1 MNGMPMKLRNFDIES
16 HVEGHSFRRLI
27 YKNPLSKFLTAH
39 LSIGD
44 ILSEAFSGVW
54 MASVST
60 GLMFSFS
67 DPNSSDA
74 LVFTVIIA
82 LSVNATWGLIDG
94 WTSIFGSKVN
104 EADDDRILRRLW
116 SDPSDAKAKEWI
128 DDDIATGT
136 GRNLDQP
143 RRQKVM
149 GTYLEAEPQIPED
162 KEYRADRNDLL
173 TILSL
178 VIVEVLMAVLIVFP
192 YILFPGEVY
201 ALMLSRAIAII
212 ISGAVAYWF
221 ARRLNRRHPIIW
233 VLIFALLMFVVMTL
247 SWTFGW

>member
-1 MNGMPMKLRNFDIES
+1 MKMRNFDIES
-16 HVEGHSFRRLI
+16 RAEGHSLRRFI

-44 ILSEAFSGVW
+44 ILSEAFYGVW

-60 GLMFSFS
+60 GLIFGFS
-67 DPNSSDA
+67 DPNSSEA
-74 LVFTVIIA
+74 LLYMVIIA
-82 LSVNATWGLIDG
+82 ISVNATWGLIDG
-94 WTSIFGSKVN
+94 WTSVYGPKVN

-116 SDPSDAKAKEWI
+116 RDPSDAKAREWI

-136 GRNLDQP
+136 GRNLDGP
-143 RRQKVM
+143 RRQMVM
-149 GTYLEAEPQIPED
+149 GTYLESEPQVPEN
-162 KEYRADRNDLL
+162 KEYRADRNDFLSL
-173 TILSL
+173 LSL
-178 VIVEVLMAVLIVFP
+178 VIVEVLMAGLIVFP
-192 YILFPGEVY
+192 FILFPGEVY

-212 ISGAVAYWF
+212 ISGAIAYWF